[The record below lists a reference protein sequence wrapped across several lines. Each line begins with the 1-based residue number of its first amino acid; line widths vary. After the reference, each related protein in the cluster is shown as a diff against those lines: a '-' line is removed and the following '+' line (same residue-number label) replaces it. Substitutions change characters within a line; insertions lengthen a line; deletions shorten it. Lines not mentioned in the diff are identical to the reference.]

1 MDNVNKIVSSLAL
14 AFLDETLANGGTIE
28 IPSLEITI
36 KLEPCYLCGGEIGKT
51 CTCRPWH
58 CPKCQADLVGVMY
71 EPPYFVVTG
80 GGEQPGTVHG
90 PPEWWVEGV
99 QECAEC
105 GFKWEVSG

>member
-1 MDNVNKIVSSLAL
+1 MDIVTQTVGALAM

-28 IPSLEITI
+28 IPSLGITI
-36 KLEPCYLCGGEIGKT
+36 SNEPCPLCGNKPAD

-71 EPPYFVVTG
+71 EPPYFVATG

-90 PPEWWVEGV
+90 PAEWWVEGI